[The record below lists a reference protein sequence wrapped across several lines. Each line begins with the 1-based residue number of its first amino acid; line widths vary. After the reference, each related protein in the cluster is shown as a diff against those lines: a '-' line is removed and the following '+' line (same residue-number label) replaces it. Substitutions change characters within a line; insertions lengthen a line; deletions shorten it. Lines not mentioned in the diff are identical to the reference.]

1 MTEKKEGAS
10 PRLSR
15 PRVRGP
21 RDRSQRAGSSGWE
34 EGPYVC
40 DSPAQKPVPQPV
52 ECSGTKPE
60 PAGARQPGA
69 GRHLDGGG
77 AALLVLALAQQAVG
91 LHVTAGH
98 RHGLHHVQAGAARGA
113 EGGGGAGP
121 RAGPWAGR
129 ARTQSRGRGRGRGR
143 RRARKDR
150 AVTVPWKAWFLQA
163 EAWAA
168 CVGGQGPSARS
179 PALSGL

>member
-1 MTEKKEGAS
+1 MTEKKEGTS

-98 RHGLHHVQAGAARGA
+98 GHGLHHVQAGAARGA
-113 EGGGGAGP
+113 KGGGGAGP

-129 ARTQSRGRGRGRGR
+129 ARTRSRGRGPGRSCGRGVLGPRNVGGAVGGSQGR
-143 RRARKDR
+143 RGDR
-150 AVTVPWKAWFLQA
+150 ALEGLVPA
-163 EAWAA
+163 
-168 CVGGQGPSARS
+168 G
-179 PALSGL
+179 

>member
-98 RHGLHHVQAGAARGA
+98 GHGLHHVQAGAARGA
-113 EGGGGAGP
+113 EGGGAGP

-129 ARTQSRGRGRGRGR
+129 ARTRSHGRGPGRSCGRGVLGPRNVGGAVGGSQGR
-143 RRARKDR
+143 RGDR
-150 AVTVPWKAWFLQA
+150 ALEGLVPA
-163 EAWAA
+163 
-168 CVGGQGPSARS
+168 G
-179 PALSGL
+179 